1 MGKYLQT
8 ALRMLYLCITW
19 RQKGGGKNRLRHPHA
34 GVEVAQAANKAGLA
48 LG

>member
-1 MGKYLQT
+1 MDKYLQT
-8 ALRMLYLCITW
+8 ALRMLYLCITR
-19 RQKGGGKNRLRHPHA
+19 RQKGGKNRLRHPHA